1 MGVLEVG
8 NANGAVCGEVV
19 GTTANTGTCV
29 AGAGT
34 GELAIGGRV
43 GATLG
48 IRVGEIGSLDGE
60 LDNDGD
66 ADGTDAA
73 SGALELVMLGIW
85 VGKKDPTGTGAAES
99 LVGNDDNGARVV
111 GASEIGVLEDGAS
124 DAGDLVKTLGISVGE
139 KDPTGTG
146 AAESVVGN
154 ADDGARVVGINAIG
168 VLEDGGCDAGAF
180 VRTSVGFAVG
190 IGALDIGAV

>member
-60 LDNDGD
+60 LENDGD
-66 ADGTDAA
+66 ADGTNAA
-73 SGALELVMLGIW
+73 SGALELVMLGIC
-85 VGKKDPTGTGAAES
+85 VGEKDPTGTGAAES

-111 GASEIGVLEDGAS
+111 GASEIGVLEDG
-124 DAGDLVKTLGISVGE
+124 V
-139 KDPTGTG
+139 
-146 AAESVVGN
+146 
-154 ADDGARVVGINAIG
+154 
-168 VLEDGGCDAGAF
+168 CDTGAF
-180 VRTSVGFAVG
+180 VRASVGFAVG
-190 IGALDIGAV
+190 IGAFEIGAVKVGAIVKGATEGAFTIVGSFDVGTPVVRGSNTVGASVSGN